1 MIFSDLKWLNDIFLK
16 INIAK
21 LPHGIIISGPPGL
34 GKQLLANEISSK
46 LLINKNSNLED
57 ISLIHANNHPDYFYL
72 NKDKVLIHHITYR
85 KNKWD
90 EEVRLC

>member
-46 LLINKNSNLED
+46 LLINKNSNL
-57 ISLIHANNHPDYFYL
+57 
-72 NKDKVLIHHITYR
+72 
-85 KNKWD
+85 
-90 EEVRLC
+90 